1 MDKYTNIA
9 ELKQNE
15 REDEDY
21 TILYRELPSKIA
33 IMAPHGGGIE
43 PGTIDIA
50 DYLAGCDYTFYAF
63 KGLKESGNKIL
74 HINSNTF
81 DEPIAL
87 MAAQN
92 ADIVVSIHGATDKS
106 ETVYIGG
113 TNQELMQIIVH
124 ALRLGGFDAT
134 ISEIPGLRGIKPENI
149 CNRCKIKKG
158 VQIELS
164 RGLRETLFDNLSQR
178 SLRSKTIVFYQF
190 VNILKE
196 AISLF
201 LRKFFAEA

>member
-1 MDKYTNIA
+1 MDKYTNIG

-21 TILYRELPSKIA
+21 TILYRELPSKIT
-33 IMAPHGGGIE
+33 IMAPHGGGIA

-63 KGLKESGNKIL
+63 KGLKKAGNKIL

-81 DEPIAL
+81 DEPVAL
-87 MAAQN
+87 RAAQN
-92 ADIVVSIHGATDKS
+92 ADIVITIHGAKDKS
-106 ETVYIGG
+106 EMAYIGG
-113 TNQELMQIIVH
+113 ANQELIQIIVN
-124 ALRLGGFDAT
+124 ALKLGGFDAT
-134 ISEIPGLRGIKPENI
+134 VSEIPGLRGIKPENI
-149 CNRCKIKKG
+149 CNRCKTRKG

-164 RGLRETLFDNLSQR
+164 RGLRETLFENLGQR
-178 SLRSKTIVFYQF
+178 SLRRKTIVFYQF

-196 AISLF
+196 ALLLF
-201 LRKFFAEA
+201 MRKI